1 MLPSN
6 TNGYR
11 VDEMIRRSE
20 AGRQASEAARVRRG
34 PRLQGVR
41 RLGSTI
47 ATLAMWPLRH

>member
-11 VDEMIRRSE
+11 VDEMLRRSE
-20 AGRQASEAARVRRG
+20 AGRQASEAARDLRG

-41 RLGSTI
+41 RVVTTI